1 MILGILATSCKSYEA
16 DFRDSDH
23 SLPNDHIRNL
33 RLDTKVVAFSLLFY
47 IRVLIWQGPRCCRKL
62 SAICQQKWRLVD
74 SLDWPQM
81 HKLSKYVWYA
91 IGTKWLSGPFVRVLP
106 AWSWEMPVER
116 ELPAKLGRCWRKPP
130 GHNFDFRAKVKIVTA
145 QLFCNTA

>member
-33 RLDTKVVAFSLLFY
+33 RLDTKVLAFSLIFY

-62 SAICQQKWRLVD
+62 SVICQQNFGKAR
-74 SLDWPQM
+74 
-81 HKLSKYVWYA
+81 K
-91 IGTKWLSGPFVRVLP
+91 RR
-106 AWSWEMPVER
+106 EMM
-116 ELPAKLGRCWRKPP
+116 
-130 GHNFDFRAKVKIVTA
+130 
-145 QLFCNTA
+145 